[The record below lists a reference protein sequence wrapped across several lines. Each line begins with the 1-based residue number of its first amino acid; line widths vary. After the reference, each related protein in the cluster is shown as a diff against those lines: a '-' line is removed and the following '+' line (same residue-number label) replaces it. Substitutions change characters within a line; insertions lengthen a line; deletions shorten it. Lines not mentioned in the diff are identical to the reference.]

1 MEMRGLLLVLI
12 ISFGTA
18 FSSAIG
24 RVLPL
29 TAKEVGLMLR
39 SGYSSQSVQEE
50 LSARHFAGTF
60 DIATEKALREA
71 GASPALIAALK
82 SGAYQSSPADAQAA
96 AAEIAAQKQRQALE
110 AERSRKFD
118 TLYQSQLARERAS
131 APPQT
136 EPSSVVTDL
145 LKGDLV
151 IWKSGSLAR
160 FDDELLGKKKLIALY
175 FSAQWCPTCRKFT
188 PKLVEFYNRNAAQHP
203 EFEIVFVSHD
213 KSPFAMETYIRD
225 NQMPWPAIDFA
236 KLPGKA
242 SLKKYAGES
251 IPCLVVVDAAG
262 NVISDTYAGK
272 NYLGPDKVIGDLAAI
287 FAKPLPPP
295 AIAGVR

>member
-1 MEMRGLLLVLI
+1 MRNLFLVLL
-12 ISFGTA
+12 FLTGTA

-29 TAKEVGLMLR
+29 TAKEIGLMLR
-39 SGYSSQSVQEE
+39 AGYSSQSVQEE
-50 LSARHFAGTF
+50 LSARHFTGTF
-60 DIATEKALREA
+60 DTAAEKTLLDA
-71 GASPALIAALK
+71 GASPALIAAIK
-82 SGAYQSSPADAQAA
+82 SGAYQSSPADEQAA
-96 AAEIAAQKQRQALE
+96 RDEIAVQKQRQTLE

-118 TLYQSQLARERAS
+118 TLYQSQLARERAA
-131 APPQT
+131 APPKT
-136 EPSSVVTDL
+136 EPSSAVTDL

-151 IWKSGSLAR
+151 IWKNGSLAR
-160 FDDELLGKKKLIALY
+160 FDDEQLGKKKLIALY
-175 FSAQWCPTCRKFT
+175 FSAHWCPSCRKFT

-213 KSPFAMETYIRD
+213 KSPFGMETFIRD
-225 NQMPWPAIDFA
+225 SQMPWPAINFA

-242 SLKKYAGES
+242 SLQKYAGDS

-272 NYLGPDKVIGDLAAI
+272 NYLGPDKVIGDLTAI
-287 FAKPLPPP
+287 FAKPLPP
-295 AIAGVR
+295 AGIAGIR